1 MLGRTRD
8 AEHAKCILSGSV
20 VEPYPTLTQA
30 SLSAWWP
37 CGWGL
42 SELPSDSYFTLH
54 VLNLP
59 HTHVGRAGDAVDCI
73 LRAGA
78 RRAFPT
84 RGFAERLAARGW
96 DLSEPPGEASEWV
109 EELEAAVQGFR
120 VRVAAAHGLSE
131 AATAQAQPCPL
142 CIS

>member
-1 MLGRTRD
+1 M
-8 AEHAKCILSGSV
+8 
-20 VEPYPTLTQA
+20 YP
-30 SLSAWWP
+30 
-37 CGWGL
+37 
-42 SELPSDSYFTLH
+42 
-54 VLNLP
+54 P
-59 HTHVGRAGDAVDCI
+59 HNFGRAGDAVDCI

-96 DLSEPPGEASEWV
+96 DLSEPPGEASAWV

-131 AATAQAQPCPL
+131 AATAQAQPGPL
-142 CIS
+142 CISWPDFSQDASRYRVMVALVNM